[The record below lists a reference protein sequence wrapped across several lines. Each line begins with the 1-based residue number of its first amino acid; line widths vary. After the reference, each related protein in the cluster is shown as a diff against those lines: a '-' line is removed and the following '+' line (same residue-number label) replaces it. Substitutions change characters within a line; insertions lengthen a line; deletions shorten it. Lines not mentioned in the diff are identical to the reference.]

1 MTNKP
6 RDWPNVAREVR
17 DRSAEAA
24 CEGIR
29 ALEPIVMAEQQ
40 FTETE
45 LLRRVN
51 KGLNLFQR
59 IARLLESVGAQ
70 TRP

>member
-1 MTNKP
+1 ME
-6 RDWPNVAREVR
+6 AR

-24 CEGIR
+24 CEGARI
-29 ALEPIVMAEQQ
+29 LEPLVRGEQQ

-45 LLRRVN
+45 RLRREARA
-51 KGLNLFQR
+51 LNLFQL
-59 IARLLESVGAQ
+59 IARLLESVGAK

>member
-1 MTNKP
+1 MATNP
-6 RDWPNVAREVR
+6 REWPNVAREAR

-24 CEGIR
+24 NRGLL
-29 ALEPIVMAEQQ
+29 ALEPMLDQQ
-40 FTETE
+40 LT
-45 LLRRVN
+45 LDQIRRLAI
-51 KGLNLFQR
+51 GICSLQR